1 MSRSRRRDT
10 FGPMADQI
18 TIQIDRG
25 HMWLLKITGAVV
37 LLVAGFFQTLD
48 IWDLQRRAALGER
61 ISKLEGQV
69 KAISEAIQHEDS
81 CPQPHRS

>member
-48 IWDLQRRAALGER
+48 IWDLQRRAALTER

-69 KAISEAIQHEDS
+69 KAISEAIQHDG
-81 CPQPHRS
+81 QKTTDG